1 MGPALMGGLALK
13 GKDGAECTENGIL
26 FCVGL
31 IVECV
36 FIGHELHLSPIGE
49 GTKKLIAFV
58 SRVLI
63 CRCSLVIL
71 CLSSKK
77 RLISLLTS
85 VS

>member
-1 MGPALMGGLALK
+1 MGPVLMRGLALK
-13 GKDGAECTENGIL
+13 GKDGTECTVNSIL

-36 FIGHELHLSPIGE
+36 FIGHELHLSSLGE
-49 GTKKLIAFV
+49 GTQKLIAFV
-58 SRVLI
+58 FCVLI
-63 CRCSLVIL
+63 CRCFLVIL

-77 RLISLLTS
+77 QLISLLTS